1 MWANE
6 LAQRCDCEEEQC
18 HSPENMKIPGELI
31 IIYYMSHIY
40 IISMIRNFFS
50 GYMALAE
57 NVFMECN
64 HPPKA
69 INAVDAWKKSP
80 GHNRNVSIE
89 NVFAVCFN

>member
-57 NVFMECN
+57 NVFTHQKQSMLLMLGKNLLDITEM
-64 HPPKA
+64 
-69 INAVDAWKKSP
+69 
-80 GHNRNVSIE
+80 
-89 NVFAVCFN
+89 